1 MALCCWRRLL
11 EKIES
16 HCHNVWSTS
25 WGSTALDGSELG
37 AKTAATFY
45 IKKFNI
51 SEDASWQSECGTLI
65 TEVMVIKSKH
75 WLWMLVSMK
84 IIMRLFDGDAS
95 SPSGCEKNPG
105 AYLHSVTLPP
115 SCTGSFIEH
124 EWHQVHSLF
133 GASLTAVSFYDS
145 EEANWLISQVK
156 TCLCVVLHS
165 RAVARNL
172 STQQ

>member
-1 MALCCWRRLL
+1 MALCCWRRLP

-16 HCHNVWSTS
+16 HYHNIRSTS

-95 SPSGCEKNPG
+95 SPSGCEKKPG
-105 AYLHSVTLPP
+105 AYPCSTCTLWHSLPP
-115 SCTGSFIEH
+115 ARVLSLNMNGIKYILYL
-124 EWHQVHSLF
+124 VHH
-133 GASLTAVSFYDS
+133 
-145 EEANWLISQVK
+145 WL
-156 TCLCVVLHS
+156 
-165 RAVARNL
+165 L
-172 STQQ
+172 SVFMIQRKQTDLYHKWKPVYV